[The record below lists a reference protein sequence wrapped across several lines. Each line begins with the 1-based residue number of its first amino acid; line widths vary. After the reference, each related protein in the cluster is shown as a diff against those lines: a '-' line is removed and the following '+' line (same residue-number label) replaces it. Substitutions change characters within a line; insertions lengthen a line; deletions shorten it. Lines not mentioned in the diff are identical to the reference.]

1 MKSIRIW
8 TPESDFDSKTV
19 RCIAQKIVE
28 YYDSNI
34 NVLDST
40 KEAFNQ
46 AIKKTDSDG
55 LKKAVDTYL
64 ISSELVIFLLDA
76 DGVQSE
82 AKRLQ
87 EPNSLINRINR
98 VVAQSQGKALLIL
111 IRQELE
117 AWLLVDCLGICCY
130 FTTKNQQTRS
140 DPQWVKFAKKHQIGK
155 TDLIIEAESGGKNA
169 KEYLVDLSKLIL
181 KKINPRLKPKDLKK
195 LQYEENYSDKIAK
208 ELEINHQTIARN
220 DSLSEFAQHFKKK
233 VDSSSEEA
241 GF

>member
-1 MKSIRIW
+1 
-8 TPESDFDSKTV
+8 
-19 RCIAQKIVE
+19 
-28 YYDSNI
+28 
-34 NVLDST
+34 LDSS

-46 AIKKTDSDG
+46 AIKKPDSDG

-64 ISSELVIFLLDA
+64 KSSELVIFLLDA

-87 EPNSLINRINR
+87 EPNSLINRIKR
-98 VVAQSQGKALLIL
+98 VVAQSQGKALLIM

-130 FTTKNQQTRS
+130 FRKNQQTRS
-140 DPQWVKFAKKHQIGK
+140 DPQWVRFAQKHQIGK

-181 KKINPRLKPKDLKK
+181 RRINPNLKPKDLKK

-233 VDSSSEEA
+233 VDYSE
-241 GF
+241 

>member
-1 MKSIRIW
+1 MNSIRIW

-34 NVLDST
+34 TVLDSS

-64 ISSELVIFLLDA
+64 KSSELVIFLLDA

-87 EPNSLINRINR
+87 EPNSLINRIKR

-130 FTTKNQQTRS
+130 FTKNQQTRI
-140 DPQWVKFAKKHQIGK
+140 DPQWVKLAKKYQIGT

-169 KEYLVDLSKLIL
+169 KEYLVDFSKVIL
-181 KKINPRLKPKDLKK
+181 KKINPQLKPKDLKK
-195 LQYEENYSDKIAK
+195 SQYEENYSDKIAEK
-208 ELEINHQTIARN
+208 LEINNQTISRN
-220 DSLSEFAQHFKKK
+220 DSLTEFAKYFRK
-233 VDSSSEEA
+233 SSS
-241 GF
+241 

>member
-1 MKSIRIW
+1 MSSIRIW

-19 RCIAQKIVE
+19 CCIAQKIVE

-34 NVLDST
+34 TVLDSS

-64 ISSELVIFLLDA
+64 KSSELVIFLLDA

-98 VVAQSQGKALLIL
+98 VVAQSQGKALLIM

-130 FTTKNQQTRS
+130 FRKNQQTRS
-140 DPQWVKFAKKHQIGK
+140 DPQWVKLAKKFQKGR
-155 TDLIIEAESGGKNA
+155 TELIIEAESGGKNA
-169 KEYLVDLSKLIL
+169 KEYLVDFSKVIL
-181 KKINPRLKPKDLKK
+181 KKINPQLQPRDLKK
-195 LQYEENYSDKIAK
+195 SQYEENYSQKIAEK
-208 ELEINHQTIARN
+208 LEINNQTIARN
-220 DSLSEFAQHFKKK
+220 NSLSEFAQHFKKK
-233 VDSSSEEA
+233 VDSNQ
-241 GF
+241 

>member
-1 MKSIRIW
+1 MNSIRIW

-34 NVLDST
+34 TVLDSS

-64 ISSELVIFLLDA
+64 KSSELVIFLLDA

-82 AKRLQ
+82 AKHLQ

-130 FTTKNQQTRS
+130 FTKNQQTRS
-140 DPQWVKFAKKHQIGK
+140 DPQWVKFAQKYQKGK
-155 TDLIIEAESGGKNA
+155 TDLIIEAEPGGKNA
-169 KEYLVDLSKLIL
+169 KEYLKDLSKVIL
-181 KKINPRLKPKDLKK
+181 KKINPNLKPKDLKK
-195 LQYEENYSDKIAK
+195 SQYEENYSDKIAK

-220 DSLSEFAQHFKKK
+220 DSLSEFAQHFNKK
-233 VDSSSEEA
+233 VDSSE
-241 GF
+241 

>member
-1 MKSIRIW
+1 MNSIRIW

-34 NVLDST
+34 TVLDSS

-64 ISSELVIFLLDA
+64 KSSELVIFLLDA

-98 VVAQSQGKALLIL
+98 VVAQSQGKALLIM

-130 FTTKNQQTRS
+130 FTKNQQTRI
-140 DPQWVKFAKKHQIGK
+140 DPQWVKLAKKFQKGR
-155 TDLIIEAESGGKNA
+155 TELIIEAESGGNNA
-169 KEYLVDLSKLIL
+169 KEYLVDFSKVIL
-181 KKINPRLKPKDLKK
+181 KKINPQLQPRDLKK
-195 LQYEENYSDKIAK
+195 SQYEENYSPKIAEK
-208 ELEINHQTIARN
+208 LEINNQTIARN
-220 DSLSEFAQHFKKK
+220 NSLSEFAHHFKKK
-233 VDSSSEEA
+233 VDSNQ
-241 GF
+241 

>member
-1 MKSIRIW
+1 MNSIRIW

-34 NVLDST
+34 TVLDSS

-64 ISSELVIFLLDA
+64 KSSELVIFLLDA

-98 VVAQSQGKALLIL
+98 VVAQSQGKALLIM

-130 FTTKNQQTRS
+130 FTKNQQTRS
-140 DPQWVKFAKKHQIGK
+140 DPQWVKWAQKYQKGK

-169 KEYLVDLSKLIL
+169 KEYLKDLSKLIL
-181 KKINPRLKPKDLKK
+181 KKHNPQLKPKDLKK

-208 ELEINHQTIARN
+208 
-220 DSLSEFAQHFKKK
+220 
-233 VDSSSEEA
+233 
-241 GF
+241 

>member
-1 MKSIRIW
+1 MSNILIW
-8 TPESDFDSKTV
+8 APESDFDSKTV
-19 RCIAQKIVE
+19 CCIAKKIVK

-34 NVLDST
+34 TVANSS

-46 AIKKTDSDG
+46 AIRKQGGDG
-55 LKKAVDTYL
+55 LKNAVDIYL
-64 ISSELVIFLLDA
+64 KSSELVIFLLDA

-117 AWLLVDCLGICCY
+117 AWLLVDCIGICCY
-130 FTTKNQQTRS
+130 FTKNQQTRI
-140 DPQWVKFAKKHQIGK
+140 DPQWVKLARKYQTGR
-155 TDLIIEAESGGKNA
+155 TDLIIEAESGGENA
-169 KEYLVDLSKLIL
+169 KEYLVDFSKAIL

-195 LQYEENYSDKIAK
+195 SQYEENYSDKIAEK
-208 ELEINHQTIARN
+208 LEINNQTIARN
-220 DSLSEFAQHFKKK
+220 DSLTEFAQYFKKK
-233 VDSSSEEA
+233 VDSNSQV

>member
-1 MKSIRIW
+1 MNSIRIW

-34 NVLDST
+34 TVLDSS

-64 ISSELVIFLLDA
+64 KSSELVIFLLDA

-130 FTTKNQQTRS
+130 FTKNQQTRS
-140 DPQWVKFAKKHQIGK
+140 DPQWVKLAQKYQKGG

-169 KEYLVDLSKLIL
+169 KEYLVDFSKVIL
-181 KKINPRLKPKDLKK
+181 KKINPKLKSKDLKK
-195 LQYEENYSDKIAK
+195 SQYEENYSDKIAEK
-208 ELEINHQTIARN
+208 LEINNRTIARN
-220 DSLSEFAQHFKKK
+220 NSLNEFAQHFRKK
-233 VDSSSEEA
+233 
-241 GF
+241 

>member
-1 MKSIRIW
+1 MNNILIW

-19 RCIAQKIVE
+19 CCIAQKIVK

-34 NVLDST
+34 TVLTSSKD
-40 KEAFNQ
+40 AYNQ
-46 AIKKTDSDG
+46 AIQKQGEHG
-55 LKKAVDTYL
+55 LKKAVDIYL
-64 ISSELVIFLLDA
+64 KSSELVIFLLDA

-82 AKRLQ
+82 AQRLQ

-98 VVAQSQGKALLIL
+98 VVAQSQGKALLIM

-130 FTTKNQQTRS
+130 FKENQQTRS

-169 KEYLVDLSKLIL
+169 KEYLEDLSKLIL
-181 KKINPRLKPKDLKK
+181 RRINPNLKPKDLKK
-195 LQYEENYSDKIAK
+195 LQYEENYSYKIAK

-233 VDSSSEEA
+233 VDSRE
-241 GF
+241 

>member
-1 MKSIRIW
+1 MNSIRIW

-34 NVLDST
+34 TVLDSS

-130 FTTKNQQTRS
+130 FTKNQQTRS
-140 DPQWVKFAKKHQIGK
+140 DPQWVKLAKKFQKGR
-155 TDLIIEAESGGKNA
+155 TELIIEAESGGKNA
-169 KEYLVDLSKLIL
+169 KEYLVDFSKVIL
-181 KKINPRLKPKDLKK
+181 KKINPQLQPRDLKK
-195 LQYEENYSDKIAK
+195 SQYEENYSQKIAEK
-208 ELEINHQTIARN
+208 LEINNQTIARN
-220 DSLSEFAQHFKKK
+220 NSLSEFAQHFKKK
-233 VDSSSEEA
+233 VDSNQ
-241 GF
+241 

>member
-28 YYDSNI
+28 CYDSNI
-34 NVLDST
+34 NVLDSS
-40 KEAFNQ
+40 KDAYNK
-46 AIKKTDSDG
+46 AIRKPGGNG
-55 LKKAVDTYL
+55 LKNAVDIYL
-64 ISSELVIFLLDA
+64 KSSELVIFLLDA

-82 AKRLQ
+82 AQRLQ

-130 FTTKNQQTRS
+130 FTKNLGTRS
-140 DPQWVKFAKKHQIGK
+140 DPKWKKFAKKYQKGETH
-155 TDLIIEAESGGKNA
+155 LITEAEPGGKNA
-169 KEYLVDLSKLIL
+169 KEYLIKFSKDIV
-181 KKINPRLKPKDLKK
+181 KKINPKLKDRDLEKQ
-195 LQYEENYSDKIAK
+195 QYYEHDSEKVADK
-208 ELEINHQTIARN
+208 LEINHQTIARN

-233 VDSSSEEA
+233 VDSRE
-241 GF
+241 

>member
-1 MKSIRIW
+1 MNSIRIW

-34 NVLDST
+34 TVLDSS
-40 KEAFNQ
+40 KEAINQ

-64 ISSELVIFLLDA
+64 KSSELVIFLLDA

-87 EPNSLINRINR
+87 EPNSLINRIKR

-130 FTTKNQQTRS
+130 FTKNQQTRI
-140 DPQWVKFAKKHQIGK
+140 DPQWVKLAKKYQIGT

-169 KEYLVDLSKLIL
+169 KEYLVDFSKVIL
-181 KKINPRLKPKDLKK
+181 KKINPQLKPKDLKK
-195 LQYEENYSDKIAK
+195 SQYEENY
-208 ELEINHQTIARN
+208 
-220 DSLSEFAQHFKKK
+220 
-233 VDSSSEEA
+233 
-241 GF
+241 

>member
-1 MKSIRIW
+1 MNSIRIW

-34 NVLDST
+34 TVLDSS

-130 FTTKNQQTRS
+130 FTKNQQTRS
-140 DPQWVKFAKKHQIGK
+140 DPQWVKFAQKYQKGK
-155 TDLIIEAESGGKNA
+155 TDLIIEAEPGGKNA
-169 KEYLVDLSKLIL
+169 KDYLRDLSKVIL
-181 KKINPRLKPKDLKK
+181 KKINPKLKPKDLKK
-195 LQYEENYSDKIAK
+195 SQYEENYSDKIAK

-220 DSLSEFAQHFKKK
+220 DSLSEFAQHFNKK
-233 VDSSSEEA
+233 VDSSE
-241 GF
+241 

>member
-1 MKSIRIW
+1 MHNILIW
-8 TPESDFDSKTV
+8 APESDFDSKTV
-19 RCIAQKIVE
+19 CCIAKKIVQ

-34 NVLDST
+34 TVLNSS

-46 AIKKTDSDG
+46 AIRKQGGDG
-55 LKKAVDTYL
+55 LKNAVDIYL
-64 ISSELVIFLLDA
+64 KNSELVIFLLDA

-130 FTTKNQQTRS
+130 FTKNLGTRS
-140 DPQWVKFAKKHQIGK
+140 DLKWKNFAKKNQIGQ
-155 TDLIIEAESGGKNA
+155 THLITESEPGGKNA
-169 KEYLVDLSKLIL
+169 KEYLIKFSKDIV
-181 KKINPRLKPKDLKK
+181 KKINPQLKDRDLKK
-195 LQYEENYSDKIAK
+195 QQYYEHDSEKVAVQ
-208 ELEINHQTIARN
+208 LEINNQTIARN
-220 DSLSEFAQHFKKK
+220 NSLSEFAQHFKKK
-233 VDSSSEEA
+233 VDSSE
-241 GF
+241 

>member
-1 MKSIRIW
+1 MNSIRIW

-34 NVLDST
+34 TVLDSS

-64 ISSELVIFLLDA
+64 KSSELVIFLLDA

-87 EPNSLINRINR
+87 EPNSLINRIKR

-130 FTTKNQQTRS
+130 FTKNQQTRI
-140 DPQWVKFAKKHQIGK
+140 DPQWVKLAKKYQIGT

-169 KEYLVDLSKLIL
+169 KEYLVDFSKVIL
-181 KKINPRLKPKDLKK
+181 KKINLQLKPKDLKK
-195 LQYEENYSDKIAK
+195 SQYEENYSDKIAEK
-208 ELEINHQTIARN
+208 LEINNQTISRN
-220 DSLSEFAQHFKKK
+220 DSLTEFAKYFRK
-233 VDSSSEEA
+233 VAPNSQV

>member
-1 MKSIRIW
+1 MNSIRIW
-8 TPESDFDSKTV
+8 TTESDFDSKTV

-34 NVLDST
+34 TVLDSS
-40 KEAFNQ
+40 KVAFNQ

-64 ISSELVIFLLDA
+64 KSSELVIFLLDA

-98 VVAQSQGKALLIL
+98 VVAQSKGKALLIL

-130 FTTKNQQTRS
+130 FTKNQQTRS
-140 DPQWVKFAKKHQIGK
+140 NPQWVKFAKKNQKGK

-169 KEYLVDLSKLIL
+169 KEDLEDLSKLIL
-181 KKINPRLKPKDLKK
+181 KRINPDLKPKDLKK
-195 LQYEENYSDKIAK
+195 LQYQENYSDKIAK

-233 VDSSSEEA
+233 VDSSE
-241 GF
+241 

>member
-1 MKSIRIW
+1 MNSIRIW

-34 NVLDST
+34 TVLDSS

-64 ISSELVIFLLDA
+64 KSSELVIFLLDA

-82 AKRLQ
+82 AKRLE
-87 EPNSLINRINR
+87 EPNSLINRIKR

-130 FTTKNQQTRS
+130 FTKNQQTRI
-140 DPQWVKFAKKHQIGK
+140 DPQWVKLAKKYQIGT

-169 KEYLVDLSKLIL
+169 KEYLVDFSKVIL
-181 KKINPRLKPKDLKK
+181 KKINPQLKPKDLKK
-195 LQYEENYSDKIAK
+195 RQYEENYSDKIAEK
-208 ELEINHQTIARN
+208 LEINNQTISRN
-220 DSLSEFAQHFKKK
+220 DSLTEFATYFRK
-233 VDSSSEEA
+233 SSS
-241 GF
+241 

>member
-1 MKSIRIW
+1 MNNILIW
-8 TPESDFDSKTV
+8 TPESDFDSTTV
-19 RCIAQKIVE
+19 CCIAQKIVK

-34 NVLDST
+34 TVLTSSKD
-40 KEAFNQ
+40 AYNR
-46 AIKKTDSDG
+46 AIQKQGEHG
-55 LKKAVDTYL
+55 LKKAVDIYL
-64 ISSELVIFLLDA
+64 KNSELVIFLIDA

-130 FTTKNQQTRS
+130 FTKNQQTRS
-140 DPQWVKFAKKHQIGK
+140 DPQWVKFAQKYQKGK
-155 TDLIIEAESGGKNA
+155 TDLIIEAEPEGKNA
-169 KEYLVDLSKLIL
+169 KDYLKDLSKVIL
-181 KKINPRLKPKDLKK
+181 KKNNPKLKPKDLKK

>member
-1 MKSIRIW
+1 MNSIRIW

-34 NVLDST
+34 TVLDSS

-46 AIKKTDSDG
+46 AIKKTDFDG

-98 VVAQSQGKALLIL
+98 VVAQSQGKALLIM

-130 FTTKNQQTRS
+130 FTKNQQTRS
-140 DPQWVKFAKKHQIGK
+140 DPQWVKWAQKYQKGK

-169 KEYLVDLSKLIL
+169 KEYLKDLSKLIL
-181 KKINPRLKPKDLKK
+181 KKHNPKLKPKDLKK

>member
-34 NVLDST
+34 NVLDSS
-40 KEAFNQ
+40 KDAYNEAIRKQ
-46 AIKKTDSDG
+46 GVDG
-55 LKKAVDTYL
+55 LKNAVDIYL
-64 ISSELVIFLLDA
+64 KNSELVIFLIDA
-76 DGVQSE
+76 DGVQSKD
-82 AKRLQ
+82 KRLQ

-111 IRQELE
+111 IGQELE

-130 FTTKNQQTRS
+130 FTKNKQTRS
-140 DPQWVKFAKKHQIGK
+140 DPQWVKFAQNYQKGK
-155 TDLIIEAESGGKNA
+155 TDLIIEAEPGGKNA
-169 KEYLVDLSKLIL
+169 KEYLKDLSKFIL
-181 KKINPRLKPKDLKK
+181 KKINPKLKPKDLKK
-195 LQYEENYSDKIAK
+195 SQYEENHSDKIAK

-233 VDSSSEEA
+233 VDSSE
-241 GF
+241 